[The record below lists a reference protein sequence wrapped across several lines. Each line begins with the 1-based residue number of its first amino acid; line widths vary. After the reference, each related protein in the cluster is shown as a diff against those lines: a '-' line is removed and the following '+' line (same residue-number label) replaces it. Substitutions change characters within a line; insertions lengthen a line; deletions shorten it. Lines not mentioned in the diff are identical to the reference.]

1 MRKIIITVLIFLVA
15 ICSNAQTKQERDVLQ
30 LSRAKFRWLV
40 SKNVDSLRYAFDERL
55 TYIHSN
61 GWVQSK
67 KELIDDLISGKLSY
81 EGIEITED
89 KIRIYPKSAV
99 VTGKGKFVAS
109 LNGSTNTYFL
119 SYTETYV
126 LQKREWKLVS
136 RHASRVQ

>member
-1 MRKIIITVLIFLVA
+1 VRKVIISLLVFLVVVG
-15 ICSNAQTKQERDVLQ
+15 SNAQAKREKEVLQ
-30 LSRAKFRWLV
+30 LSKAKFRWLV
-40 SKNVDSLRYAFDERL
+40 SKNVDSLRYTLDERL

-67 KELIDDLISGKLSY
+67 RELIDDLLSGKLTY
-81 EGIEITED
+81 ESIDIQED
-89 KIRIYPKSAV
+89 SIRIYPKSAV

-109 LNGSTNTYFL
+109 INGSANAYFL

-136 RHASRVQ
+136 RHASRLQ